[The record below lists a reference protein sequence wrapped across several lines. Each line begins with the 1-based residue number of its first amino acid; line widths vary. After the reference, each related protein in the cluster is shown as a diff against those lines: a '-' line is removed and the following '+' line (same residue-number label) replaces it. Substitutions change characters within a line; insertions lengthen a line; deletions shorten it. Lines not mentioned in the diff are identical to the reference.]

1 MKFLIPFLEPLGLMW
16 IGLAILVAWTLRR
29 RHRRI
34 ATALG
39 LIWMI
44 LTLATC
50 MPVPSV
56 LLGTLEQ
63 PWLGRDLKSMEP
75 ADAIVSLGGA
85 GRVSS
90 LEVTGFQM
98 RRGADRLITA
108 IELLRRGKAGTL
120 VIGGGGQPGT
130 NGGWESE
137 ADAAKRWIES
147 WKIVPA
153 PTISLGVC
161 SDTRDEAVKTAT
173 LARERGWRRVILVTS
188 ASHMNR
194 AEAVFRKAGLEVE
207 PAPCNFLSSVVS
219 EPELRWF
226 HPPSYNGL
234 EAFFLWF
241 HEFIGSRVY
250 RWRGWI

>member
-1 MKFLIPFLEPLGLMW
+1 MKFLIPFLEPLGLIW
-16 IGLAILVAWTLRR
+16 IGLAILVAFTVRR
-29 RHRRI
+29 QCRRM
-34 ATALG
+34 AAALA

-56 LLGTLEQ
+56 LLGALEK
-63 PWLGRDLKSMEP
+63 PWLGRDLKSVVP

-90 LEVTGFQM
+90 LEITGFQM
-98 RRGADRLITA
+98 RRGADRLVTA
-108 IELLRRGKAGTL
+108 IELMRLGKAGTL
-120 VIGGGGQPGT
+120 VIGGGGQRGA

-147 WKIVPA
+147 WKIVAA

-161 SDTRDEAVKTAT
+161 SDTRDEAVKMAA

-194 AEAVFRKAGLEVE
+194 AEAAFRKAGLEVE

-250 RWRGWI
+250 RWRDWI